1 MTRTVRL
8 TPASRIPPRP
18 LPPTCLACGIDVRGL
33 QCPRCLMP
41 HGKHRR
47 GGILD
52 RPADRR

>member
-18 LPPTCLACGIDVRGL
+18 LPPTCLACGSDVSGL
-33 QCPRCLMP
+33 QCPRCLLP
-41 HGKHRR
+41 HGKRRR

-52 RPADRR
+52 RPPERA